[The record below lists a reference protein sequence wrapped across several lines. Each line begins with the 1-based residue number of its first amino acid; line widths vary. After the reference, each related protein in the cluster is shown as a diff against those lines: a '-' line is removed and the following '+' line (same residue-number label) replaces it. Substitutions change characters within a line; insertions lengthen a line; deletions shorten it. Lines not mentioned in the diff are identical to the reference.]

1 MNTVVWMSVELR
13 VGIEESIPWNQP
25 TTKIPLPQ
33 NRPFPLR
40 IGRNWPAPLP
50 LRQPAAPP
58 PTASG
63 EPTLRPCLPSPTG
76 RPSPSSLHRRGYT
89 SRGLPILP
97 YLPSPTGHAVPSY
110 LSPST
115 RRRTG
120 SKSTTGRSSGARSSS
135 TARRTSVAWLHLS
148 FRWRAAQH
156 TSPASLHGEPCG
168 APPIAPSTASP
179 APLLHRRAAWLLPCL
194 PRRWYSPAASI
205 PSCDFIHIQTMALI
219 L

>member
-1 MNTVVWMSVELR
+1 MLVELR

-33 NRPFPLR
+33 NKPFPLR

-50 LRQPAAPP
+50 LRAA
-58 PTASG
+58 
-63 EPTLRPCLPSPTG
+63 
-76 RPSPSSLHRRGYT
+76 
-89 SRGLPILP
+89 
-97 YLPSPTGHAVPSY
+97 PSY